1 MRKQCIVIVM
11 IAFLLLALGT
21 LITAFFLDY
30 ESYENDVVLGK
41 VRVGTE
47 LYYEKDGETYPGAE
61 VVIDPANNI
70 KKKGIYHINVVDR
83 ESVEFIENVRIRV
96 VVESDVD
103 TYIRIK
109 LLDQM
114 VLTTVNYLGDRTEVP
129 IIAERTEF
137 YYDESEWY
145 YNDDDD
151 YYYYKLRAKR
161 VSESEPLTIV
171 FIGGYFPDIHYHT
184 RPLGYSIQMG
194 IKTEAVQA
202 HRGPQQNWGLDN
214 PPWGGTW

>member
-41 VRVGTE
+41 VRVRTE

-61 VVIDPANNI
+61 MVIDPANNI

-83 ESVEFIENVRIRV
+83 ESVEFIENVRISV

-137 YYDESEWY
+137 
-145 YNDDDD
+145 
-151 YYYYKLRAKR
+151 LRR
-161 VSESEPLTIV
+161 VRMVL
-171 FIGGYFPDIHYHT
+171 
-184 RPLGYSIQMG
+184 
-194 IKTEAVQA
+194 
-202 HRGPQQNWGLDN
+202 
-214 PPWGGTW
+214 

>member
-41 VRVGTE
+41 VRVRTE

-83 ESVEFIENVRIRV
+83 ESVEFIENVRISV

-114 VLTTVNYLGDRTEVP
+114 GVDDGQLFGRPNGSPDYRGTDGILLRRVRMVL
-129 IIAERTEF
+129 
-137 YYDESEWY
+137 
-145 YNDDDD
+145 
-151 YYYYKLRAKR
+151 
-161 VSESEPLTIV
+161 
-171 FIGGYFPDIHYHT
+171 
-184 RPLGYSIQMG
+184 
-194 IKTEAVQA
+194 
-202 HRGPQQNWGLDN
+202 
-214 PPWGGTW
+214 

>member
-30 ESYENDVVLGK
+30 ESYENDVVLGT
-41 VRVGTE
+41 VHVSTE
-47 LYYEKDGETYPGAE
+47 LYYEKGGNEYPASE
-61 VVIDPANNI
+61 VVINPTLNI
-70 KKKGIYHINVVDR
+70 KKKGVYQVNVVDR
-83 ESVEFIENVRIRV
+83 ESVEFIENVRMRV

-109 LLDQM
+109 LLDQL
-114 VLTTVNYLGDRTEVP
+114 VITTVDYLGNRTEIP

-137 YYDESEWY
+137 YYDQTNWY
-145 YNDDDD
+145 YNEADD
-151 YYYYKLRAKR
+151 YYYCKQKVQR
-161 VSESEPLTIV
+161 VSANEANIISFV
-171 FIGGYFPDIHYHT
+171 ASYFPGVHYNT

-194 IKTEAVQA
+194 IRTEAVQA
-202 HRGPQQNWGLDN
+202 YRGPQENWGLNN
-214 PPWGGTW
+214 PPWGGPW